1 MSNQEK
7 FISQL
12 PEIKRLKIFRN
23 KKKYEK
29 TSKLSIQYSSPRPV
43 ETTLS
48 QKEPKIL
55 NGALWNEPFSTLPS

>member
-12 PEIKRLKIFRN
+12 PEIKRLKIFRY
-23 KKKYEK
+23 KKKYDK
-29 TSKLSIQYSSPRPV
+29 TSKLQPIPISSPRTA

-48 QKEPKIL
+48 P
-55 NGALWNEPFSTLPS
+55 NESLSEMKR